1 MLGFLTTFKTGRKM
15 PVNNVHRVVAE
26 PLSPACKGMSQVTSM
41 SHIFLG
47 HFNYLKLLLIFYINC
62 NNPINN
68 VSE

>member
-1 MLGFLTTFKTGRKM
+1 MAFIYVPKCPWNFLVALSSHSM
-15 PVNNVHRVVAE
+15 AE

-68 VSE
+68 VSK